1 MKHKTILR
9 TITAFILTS
18 AVIVC
23 GTSCKSTDT
32 ETETELTEETIRETV
47 IEETV
52 VIPET
57 VETTETEPAGDLND
71 DRYRAFF
78 ETQYSNLEESMMLA
92 TNGVEVLFAYA
103 DVNGDGAAELFI
115 GDSMGVYAFVTEAD
129 GMYNVYEVNGWRTQY
144 GPEPGEYIGNG
155 CFLSSIYNGNNY
167 GGEFTVDVLWRFDD
181 ASDSLGVLARLSGS
195 WDPTNFTDNLSK
207 WELYVAEDEN
217 TALAADEFD
226 FAPGQPNY
234 TYTMLD
240 YGDNYVF
247 ADGEL
252 VPNALMAE
260 YNSYVDARRE
270 ADVMSSLT
278 WRPVSEFN

>member
-1 MKHKTILR
+1 MIRRLIMKHKTILR

-32 ETETELTEETIRETV
+32 EETIRETV

-57 VETTETEPAGDLND
+57 VETTETEPAGDFND

-217 TALAADEFD
+217 TSLAADEFD

-247 ADGEL
+247 ADGER
-252 VPNALMAE
+252 VCNEIETEFYA
-260 YNSYVDARRE
+260 YVDAHRE
-270 ADVMSSLT
+270 ADPLTALT
-278 WRPVSEFN
+278 WHAVADFI